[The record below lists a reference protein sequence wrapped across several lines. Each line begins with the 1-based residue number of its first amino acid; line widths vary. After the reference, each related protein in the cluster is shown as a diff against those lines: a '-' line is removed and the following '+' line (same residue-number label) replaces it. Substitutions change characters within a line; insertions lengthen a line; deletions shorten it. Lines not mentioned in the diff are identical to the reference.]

1 LPELSS
7 LEIVARVVLAAALGG
22 AIGLERELREREAG
36 LRTHLLVSVGA
47 ALFTMVSAYAWTDW
61 HFSNRSGVVFDP
73 TRIAAQIV
81 SGIGFLGAGAIIRQ
95 GLSIRGLTTAATLW
109 VVAAIGMA
117 SGVGY
122 YEAAVVT
129 TALVLVSLWP
139 LRVLAYKMSVR
150 FRPEEGRLA
159 VELLSGASAV
169 SVLDAVE
176 RAGADVTGLEFQDEG
191 DRRRVDVRVRLGTER
206 TAAELIDALTQAE
219 DVRGARWNP

>member
-1 LPELSS
+1 
-7 LEIVARVVLAAALGG
+7 
-22 AIGLERELREREAG
+22 
-36 LRTHLLVSVGA
+36 
-47 ALFTMVSAYAWTDW
+47 
-61 HFSNRSGVVFDP
+61 
-73 TRIAAQIV
+73 
-81 SGIGFLGAGAIIRQ
+81 
-95 GLSIRGLTTAATLW
+95 
-109 VVAAIGMA
+109 MA